1 MTASLAQ
8 PNRNSDTY
16 RHAYG
21 RINGLVVVGEGLA
34 DRHFRL
40 LARAI
45 PEDREELERLA
56 AMEGRHARDFVD
68 CGRQAGVPPDLGLAR
83 RLFAPLHALFL
94 RYDRAGNRS
103 GCLVI
108 QGLIVECFA
117 LAAYRHYLPVADPYS
132 QGVTAAVMAD
142 ETEHL
147 SYAESWLA
155 QRFTQVQA
163 AVEQCCAMALPMPMS
178 MLQTLAGDLRV
189 VGIEPVELL
198 ATFSELF
205 QGSLELIGF
214 TPSAA
219 RRILIGAAA
228 TAAAGSAR
236 AI

>member
-1 MTASLAQ
+1 MTTCSAPDDRTTDA
-8 PNRNSDTY
+8 Y

-45 PEDREELERLA
+45 PADREELERLA
-56 AMEGRHARDFVD
+56 AMEGSHARSFVD
-68 CGRQAGVPPDLGLAR
+68 CGRQAGVRPDLGLAR

-94 RYDRAGNRS
+94 RHDRAGDLC

-132 QGVTAAVMAD
+132 RGVTAAVIAD

-147 SYAESWLA
+147 SYAESWLG
-155 QRFTQVQA
+155 QRFPAVEA
-163 AVEQCCAMALPMPMS
+163 AVGTCCTQALPIPIA
-178 MLQTLAGDLRV
+178 MLQALAGDLRTL
-189 VGIEPVELL
+189 GIDPVELM

-214 TPSAA
+214 APSAA

-236 AI
+236 AS